1 MKNRTYLASESIIF
15 DENIYL
21 MFEVLLSHIENKVD
35 ITEDQKNQVQSFF
48 TVKKLRKK
56 QYLLQEGDICKCLS
70 FVSKGLLKSYFLD
83 EKGNEHINMFAFEG
97 WWISDFNSFVHQ
109 EKAVLNIDA
118 IEETEVL
125 MITLENYEKMMLEVP
140 VMDRYFRILYQNS
153 LVTKDQRLIV
163 SNSYT
168 AEEKYLQLAQKNPE
182 MIKRVPHNLI
192 ASYLGLAPETISRIR
207 KKISLNKN

>member
-1 MKNRTYLASESIIF
+1 
-15 DENIYL
+15 

-35 ITEDQKNQVQSFF
+35 ITDEQKNLIQSYF
-48 TVKKLRKK
+48 TLKKLRRK
-56 QYLLQEGDICKCLS
+56 QYLLMEGNVCKSLS

-97 WWISDFNSFVHQ
+97 WWISDFNSFINQ
-109 EKAVLNIDA
+109 EKSVLNIDA

-125 MITLENYEKMMLEVP
+125 MITLENYEKMMLEIP

-153 LVTKDQRLIV
+153 LVTKDYRLIV

-168 AEEKYLQLAQKNPE
+168 AEEKYLQLVQKNPE

-192 ASYLGLAPETISRIR
+192 ASYLGLAPETVSRIR
-207 KKISLNKN
+207 KKNFMNNP

>member
-1 MKNRTYLASESIIF
+1 ML
-15 DENIYL
+15 D
-21 MFEVLLSHIENKVD
+21 VLLSHIQNKVD
-35 ITEDQKNQVQSFF
+35 ITEDQKKQLRSFF
-48 TVKKLRKK
+48 TFKKLKKK

-70 FVSKGLLKSYFLD
+70 FVSRGLLKSYFSD

-97 WWISDFNSFVHQ
+97 WWISDFNSFIHQ

-118 IEETEVL
+118 VEETEIL
-125 MITLENYEKMMLEVP
+125 MITLQDYDKMLSEIP

-153 LVTKDQRLIV
+153 LVTKDYRLIV

-207 KKISLNKN
+207 KKISLNNT

>member
-1 MKNRTYLASESIIF
+1 
-15 DENIYL
+15 

-35 ITEDQKNQVQSFF
+35 ITEEQKSQLQSFF
-48 TVKKLRKK
+48 TLKKLRKK
-56 QYLLQEGDICKCLS
+56 QYLLQEGDICKSLS

-83 EKGNEHINMFAFEG
+83 EKGNENINMFAFEG
-97 WWISDFNSFVHQ
+97 WWISDFNSFINH
-109 EKAVLNIDA
+109 EKSVLNIDA

-125 MITLENYEKMMLEVP
+125 MITLEDYEKMMMEIP

-153 LVTKDQRLIV
+153 LVTKDYRLIV

-168 AEEKYLQLAQKNPE
+168 AEEKYLQLTQKNPE

-192 ASYLGLAPETISRIR
+192 ASYLGLAPETVSRIR
-207 KKISLNKN
+207 KKNSLNNT

>member
-1 MKNRTYLASESIIF
+1 ML
-15 DENIYL
+15 D
-21 MFEVLLSHIENKVD
+21 VLLSHIQNKVAVTD
-35 ITEDQKNQVQSFF
+35 EDKERIHSFF
-48 TVKKLRKK
+48 TSRKLRKK

-83 EKGNEHINMFAFEG
+83 EKGNERINMFAFEG
-97 WWISDFNSFVHQ
+97 WWISDFNSFIHQ

-125 MITLENYEKMMLEVP
+125 MITLADYEKMLLEIP

-153 LVTKDQRLIV
+153 LVTKDYRLIV
-163 SNSYT
+163 SNGYT
-168 AEEKYLQLAQKNPE
+168 AEEKYMELAQKNPE

-192 ASYLGLAPETISRIR
+192 ASYLGLAPETVSRIR
-207 KKISLNKN
+207 KKNSLNNT